1 MIRAFLSLPKMNHY
15 NNCGLKILRKELR
28 LFLITLFQK
37 KGKTLRVQKR
47 VGGTIAT
54 STAGKKIIKEALGSD
69 GYKGIKIIKLVATAV
84 HGKKKALEIEEM
96 IIKIGVK
103 IVLLV
108 RNNILTVEDLKLCK
122 SDLKSC
128 CDLLSHSVTFTYEYS
143 AESLA
148 GKLIPLTE
156 GIMVM
161 LQYHL
166 TEKNK
171 NKLKELISY
180 LLSEP
185 LMDTLYKNPDM
196 KEARKDL
203 TYLMKNTSARLDIL
217 V

>member
-1 MIRAFLSLPKMNHY
+1 
-15 NNCGLKILRKELR
+15 
-28 LFLITLFQK
+28 LFRQY
-37 KGKTLRVQKR
+37 
-47 VGGTIAT
+47 
-54 STAGKKIIKEALGSD
+54 TA
-69 GYKGIKIIKLVATAV
+69 
-84 HGKKKALEIEEM
+84 KKKALEIEEL

-103 IVLLV
+103 IVLLA

-122 SDLKSC
+122 NDLKSC
-128 CDLLSHSVTFTYEYS
+128 CDLLVHSVAFTFEYS

-148 GKLIPLTE
+148 GKLIPLSE

-171 NKLKELISY
+171 SKLKELISY

-185 LMDTLYKNPDM
+185 ILDTLYKHPDM

-203 TYLMKNTSARLDIL
+203 TYLMKNTSAKLD
-217 V
+217 VV